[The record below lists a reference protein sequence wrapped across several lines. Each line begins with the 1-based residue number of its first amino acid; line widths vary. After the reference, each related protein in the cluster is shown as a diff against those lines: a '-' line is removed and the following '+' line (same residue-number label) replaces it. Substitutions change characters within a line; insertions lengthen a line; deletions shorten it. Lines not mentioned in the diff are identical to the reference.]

1 MEILVKISIPHP
13 PPRTESI
20 SLSDLNLTREE
31 WDRME
36 PDEQMTVISDYISDY
51 DGEYWAAESFT
62 IA

>member
-1 MEILVKISIPHP
+1 MQILVEISIPHP

-36 PDEQMTVISDYISDY
+36 LYDRLMVISDYISNY
-51 DGEYWAAESFT
+51 DGEFWEVDSFT
-62 IA
+62 TT